1 VSETDD
7 LADRVD
13 ELEDEIARV
22 QETNERLVSI
32 IENLVAQRREITD
45 LLNDEDEPAALGDP
59 DDVRGYR

>member
-32 IENLVAQRREITD
+32 IENLVAQHGEITD

-59 DDVRGYR
+59 HDVRGYR